1 MAQKAARPSHLP
13 PTPLDIPLWLSFLF
27 GTARRTLQGMPIPV
41 VVLLF
46 VLILACLFILI
57 RYEYRRMV
65 RSRESRMFDQLYNS
79 RF

>member
-1 MAQKAARPSHLP
+1 
-13 PTPLDIPLWLSFLF
+13 
-27 GTARRTLQGMPIPV
+27 MPIPI

-46 VLILACLFILI
+46 VLILAGLFILV

-65 RSRESRMFDQLYNS
+65 RSRESRMFDRLYNS

>member
-1 MAQKAARPSHLP
+1 MARTEARPSHLL
-13 PTPLDIPLWLSFLF
+13 PTPLDIPLWSSFL
-27 GTARRTLQGMPIPV
+27 GENVRRTLQGMPIPV
-41 VVLLF
+41 VLLLF

-65 RSRESRMFDQLYNS
+65 RGRESRMFDQLYNS